1 MQAVSKD
8 VSTGGFMAKQSRM
21 LALGTKAP
29 EFRLPDAKTGKTVA
43 LEDFAAAPA
52 LLVAFLC
59 NHCPYVKHV
68 LDGFV
73 SFAREYAPKGL
84 ATVAISSNDVESY
97 PEDAPAQMASLA
109 QSRQFS
115 FPYVFD
121 ESQTVAQEYE
131 AACTPD
137 FFLFNRERK
146 LVYRGQFDG
155 SRPGGKTPVTG
166 ADLRAAADAL
176 LAGAPVPAAQIAS
189 VGCSIKWRPGRSPPW
204 A

>member
-1 MQAVSKD
+1 ME
-8 VSTGGFMAKQSRM
+8 SRM
-21 LALGTKAP
+21 LALGTRAP
-29 EFRLPDAKTGKTVA
+29 EFRLPDAATGKNIT

-52 LLVAFLC
+52 LLVAFVC

-84 ATVAISSNDVESY
+84 ATVAISSNDIGTH
-97 PEDAPAQMASLA
+97 PQDGPAQMAQLSR
-109 QSRQFS
+109 SRQFT
-115 FPYVFD
+115 FPYLYD
-121 ESQTVAQEYE
+121 ESQSVARAYE

-137 FFLFNRERK
+137 FFLFDRERK

-155 SRPGGKTPVTG
+155 SRPGNKTPVTG
-166 ADLRAAADAL
+166 ADLRAAVDAL
-176 LAGAPVPAAQIAS
+176 LGGKAVPAAQIAS
-189 VGCSIKWRPGRSPPW
+189 IGCGIKWKRGAAPDW